1 MDRKKL
7 QLSLGFGVFFVAY
20 LIVLFLVTNRFY
32 TSFWVSLIF
41 VVLAFLFMTIAFFFV
56 SNEKRKKQVVGLPV
70 TTMTVMYFVIEFIM
84 GTIFMF
90 FNIEFVWVFV
100 PQFIVFV
107 LFLLCF
113 MPAMISENNYK
124 RENVNKTETKDNTL
138 NKQNDKEVKDGTLN
152 KQEDKEEK

>member
-7 QLSLGFGVFFVAY
+7 QLGLGFGVFFVAY
-20 LIVLFLVTNRFY
+20 LIVLFLVTNNLH

-90 FNIEFVWVFV
+90 FDVEFVWVFV

-124 RENVNKTETKDNTL
+124 REPIE
-138 NKQNDKEVKDGTLN
+138 DKEVKDTTETKTKEN
-152 KQEDKEEK
+152 KEEE

>member
-7 QLSLGFGVFFVAY
+7 QLGLGFGVFFVAY
-20 LIVLFLVTNRFY
+20 LIVLFLVANNLH

-41 VVLAFLFMTIAFFFV
+41 VVLSFLFMTIAFFFV

-70 TTMTVMYFVIEFIM
+70 TTMTVMYFVLEFIM

-90 FNIEFVWVFV
+90 FDAPFVWVFV

-124 RENVNKTETKDNTL
+124 REPIKTE
-138 NKQNDKEVKDGTLN
+138 NKNNDI
-152 KQEDKEEK
+152 

>member
-7 QLSLGFGVFFVAY
+7 QLTLGFGVFFVAY
-20 LIVLFLVTNRFY
+20 LIVLFLVTNNLH

-56 SNEKRKKQVVGLPV
+56 SNEKRKKQVVGMPV
-70 TTMTVMYFVIEFIM
+70 TTMTVMYFVIEFVM

-90 FNIEFVWVFV
+90 FDIEFVWVFV

-124 RENVNKTETKDNTL
+124 REPQKTKNKNDETQKLDENNMKEQ
-138 NKQNDKEVKDGTLN
+138 NKSEN
-152 KQEDKEEK
+152 

>member
-7 QLSLGFGVFFVAY
+7 QLGLGFGVFFVAY
-20 LIVLFLVTNRFY
+20 LIVLFLVANNLH

-41 VVLAFLFMTIAFFFV
+41 VVLSFLFMTIAFFFV

-70 TTMTVMYFVIEFIM
+70 TTMTVMYFVIEFVM

-90 FNIEFVWVFV
+90 FNVEFVWVFV

-124 RENVNKTETKDNTL
+124 REPAKNNDENSNELAQDENKPQL
-138 NKQNDKEVKDGTLN
+138 
-152 KQEDKEEK
+152 EDKKEN